1 MQVSE
6 GCVDDRQ
13 RDTESRQP
21 ADGVLFETQGNV
33 LGCGVNAMS
42 FEQHLE
48 GQSVQ
53 TVRYRGKG
61 YEFITRELLKYVDQK
76 FIRKVG
82 ELNCLP

>member
-1 MQVSE
+1 MQISE
-6 GCVDDRQ
+6 GRVDDRQ
-13 RDTESRQP
+13 RDAESRQP
-21 ADGVLFETQGNV
+21 VDGVLFGTQRNV
-33 LGCGVNAMS
+33 FGCDVDAMS

-61 YEFITRELLKYVDQK
+61 YEFITREVLKDMDQK

-82 ELNCLP
+82 ELNCFS